1 MVIRIFH
8 IFDMI
13 FFFLVEHPSTP
24 RQVYMKDGVVEL
36 PGLRDKLPPE
46 HGLAGRT
53 PLEIMAAS
61 SEKRMAEGFTNRTGQ
76 LDY

>member
-1 MVIRIFH
+1 
-8 IFDMI
+8 
-13 FFFLVEHPSTP
+13 
-24 RQVYMKDGVVEL
+24 MKDGVVEL

-61 SEKRMAEGFTNRTGQ
+61 SEKRMAEGFTNR
-76 LDY
+76 

>member
-1 MVIRIFH
+1 
-8 IFDMI
+8 
-13 FFFLVEHPSTP
+13 
-24 RQVYMKDGVVEL
+24 MKDGVVEL

-61 SEKRMAEGFTNRTGQ
+61 SEKRMAEGFTNRTGYGGMIRLLGQ
-76 LDY
+76 VDFFVSKLGNSAM